1 MKPSSVRPAPAAATS
16 AAGALARRLV
26 AAGAALAVAG
36 SAWLVDPFAQ
46 AAFDAPKRG
55 IVLVAAVLAAL
66 GLARDARA
74 PDWRHWSR
82 GARVIAASLVL
93 LVLWL
98 LLATAVSPQPEL
110 AWPALRRTLLFLL
123 LVPVGASRVFDGRT
137 GRRLLGVFALA
148 CASNAMISLAQF
160 AGLGLPFDVAQVGG
174 RFGTGAL
181 LGNEGYVALACALL
195 GAAAVALIA
204 GATRPR
210 TRALGGGLLL
220 LAIATITANRQATA
234 AAALLVAATVVVAV
248 RCRATRIAAALLAAI
263 ALVATSAAV
272 PTLRAASWQRLPLTV
287 DDYQRLTTYRLGAWV
302 AALDMAATRPWT
314 GYGPGTFGAG
324 QQTHRF
330 AVEIATRTRYVQPY
344 GATFVQAH
352 EDYLQLAAEAGWP
365 ALACALAA
373 LAAMLRGLLRL
384 PRAPADI
391 ERAVLL
397 GLLVTGA
404 VAALAWFPLQIP
416 LTASV
421 LLLAAGRA
429 WRLLADGGAA

>member
-1 MKPSSVRPAPAAATS
+1 M
-16 AAGALARRLV
+16 
-26 AAGAALAVAG
+26 LAVAG
-36 SAWLVDPFAQ
+36 AAWLVDPFAE

-55 IVLVAAVLAAL
+55 VVLVAAVLAAL
-66 GLARDARA
+66 GLARDARL
-74 PDWRHWSR
+74 PDWQGWSR
-82 GARVIAASLVL
+82 GARVIAASLAL

-98 LLATAVSPQPEL
+98 LLATIVSPQAEL
-110 AWPALRRTLLFLL
+110 AWPALRRCLLFLL
-123 LVPVGASRVFDGRT
+123 LIPIGASRVFDGRE
-137 GRRLLGVFALA
+137 GRVLFGVFVLA
-148 CASNAMISLAQF
+148 CVSNALISLAQF
-160 AGLGLPFDVAQVGG
+160 AGLGLPFAVAQIGG
-174 RFGTGAL
+174 RFETGAL

-195 GAAAVALIA
+195 GAAAGALVAC
-204 GATRPR
+204 ATRPR
-210 TRALGGGLLL
+210 TRVLGIGLLVV
-220 LAIATITANRQATA
+220 AIATIAANRQATS
-234 AAALLVAATVVVAV
+234 AAALLVAAAVVVAV
-248 RCRATRIAAALLAAI
+248 RCGATRVATIVLAAI
-263 ALVATSAAV
+263 ALVAISAAV
-272 PTLRAASWQRLPLTV
+272 PTLRAASWQRLPLAV

-314 GYGPGTFGAG
+314 GYGPGTFGAE

-365 ALACALAA
+365 ALTCALVA
-373 LAAMLRGLLRL
+373 LVTMLRGLLRL
-384 PRAPADI
+384 ARAPADI

-429 WRLLADGGAA
+429 WRLIADGGAA